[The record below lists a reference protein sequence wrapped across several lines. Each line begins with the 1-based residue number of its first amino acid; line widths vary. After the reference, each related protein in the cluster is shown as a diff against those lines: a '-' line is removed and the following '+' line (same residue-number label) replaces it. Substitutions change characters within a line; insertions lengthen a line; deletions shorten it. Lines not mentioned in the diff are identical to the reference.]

1 MKAFLQRVA
10 QASVSVEGKV
20 VGSIGPGLVIF
31 IGVENGDSEVEAK
44 YLVNKAAGLR
54 IFSDQAGKFNL
65 SVQDVLGEILVI
77 SQFTLLA
84 DTRKGKRPNFINAA
98 PPDIAEPLCDIFI
111 QMLQSFNL
119 KVESGQ
125 FQKHMLVEIHNDGP
139 VSLMLNSPA

>member
-1 MKAFLQRVA
+1 M
-10 QASVSVEGKV
+10 
-20 VGSIGPGLVIF
+20 
-31 IGVENGDSEVEAK
+31 ENGDSEVEAK
-44 YLVNKAAGLR
+44 YLASKAAGLR